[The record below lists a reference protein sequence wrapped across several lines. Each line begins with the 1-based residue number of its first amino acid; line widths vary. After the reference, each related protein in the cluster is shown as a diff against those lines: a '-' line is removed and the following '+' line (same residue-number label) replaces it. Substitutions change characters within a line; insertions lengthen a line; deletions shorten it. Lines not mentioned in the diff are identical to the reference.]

1 VPAAGHTRRAM
12 MLRAG
17 AALALAGALRS
28 SMARAAAGDPF
39 TIVIVETTGELPGF
53 KNTELPAYVAQQMSA
68 ADLDG
73 WRFRRRPVAAMEL
86 IDWVEWRFRWNP
98 YAGGDVRRFIPIPS
112 VSRTFGAR
120 YLISAE
126 LRLYLRGEY
135 ETMTFGQATVQG
147 GPNDSELA
155 AFIAKLSRSLFAAY
169 ALLSGNSAGGAPS
182 VTARH

>member
-1 VPAAGHTRRAM
+1 
-12 MLRAG
+12 MLNAG
-17 AALALAGALRS
+17 AALALAGVVHS
-28 SMARAAAGDPF
+28 TMAMAASGDPF
-39 TIVIVETTGELPGF
+39 TVVIVETTGELPGF
-53 KNTELPAYVAQQMSA
+53 KNSDLPAYVAQQMSA

-98 YAGGDVRRFIPIPS
+98 YAGGDVRRIIPIPS
-112 VSRTFGAR
+112 IARTFGAR

-126 LRLYLRGEY
+126 LRLYLGGDY

-155 AFIAKLSRSLFAAY
+155 AFIAKLSQSLFGAY
-169 ALLSGNSAGGAPS
+169 RMLSGNVGGGPSA
-182 VTARH
+182 TARR